1 MNHTF
6 LRNMMDNSLESEI
19 IETTHHLTALI
30 TMYGLVTNPQ
40 VEAYY
45 SDLCGR
51 LERFASIIERSKQN
65 TRKREIDCASGVI
78 ISARKLQ
85 NRLAMYNAAN
95 TVNKDYYYIDFYD
108 KLENF
113 IDRVK
118 NENMICTDF
127 QDTLNDIKDNKKKVE
142 TVNQKLSEYMK
153 TLKDFYGELT
163 IKTLKD
169 NYEDSFEIKFFT
181 DKIDDNIIS
190 TLEKYKDYEV
200 YDVRCE
206 QYCSLP
212 PIDCRIIYLDNR
224 KVKPW

>member
-1 MNHTF
+1 MIGNEKQIAS
-6 LRNMMDNSLESEI
+6 DVI
-19 IETTHHLTALI
+19 TA
-30 TMYGLVTNPQ
+30 
-40 VEAYY
+40 
-45 SDLCGR
+45 
-51 LERFASIIERSKQN
+51 
-65 TRKREIDCASGVI
+65 
-78 ISARKLQ
+78 ARKLQ
-85 NRLAMYNAAN
+85 NCLAIYNASN

-118 NENMICTDF
+118 SESNIDTDF
-127 QDTLNDIKDNKKKVE
+127 QDTLNAIKDNKKKVE

-153 TLKDFYGELT
+153 TLKDFYGEIS

-169 NYEDSFEIKFFT
+169 NYDDSFEISFYS
-181 DKIDDNIIS
+181 DKIDDNIIN
-190 TLEKYKDYEV
+190 TLEKYKNYEV

-212 PIDCRIIYLDNR
+212 PVDCRIITLDNR

>member
-1 MNHTF
+1 MIGNEKQIAS
-6 LRNMMDNSLESEI
+6 DVI
-19 IETTHHLTALI
+19 TA
-30 TMYGLVTNPQ
+30 
-40 VEAYY
+40 
-45 SDLCGR
+45 
-51 LERFASIIERSKQN
+51 
-65 TRKREIDCASGVI
+65 
-78 ISARKLQ
+78 ARKLQ
-85 NRLAMYNAAN
+85 NCLAMYNASN

-127 QDTLNDIKDNKKKVE
+127 QDTLLSMKDNKKKVE
-142 TVNQKLSEYMK
+142 STNQKFSEYMK
-153 TLKDFYGELT
+153 TLKDFYGEIT
-163 IKTLKD
+163 VKTLKD
-169 NYEDSFEIKFFT
+169 NYDDSFEISFYT
-181 DKIDDNIIS
+181 DKIDDNIIK

-212 PIDCRIIYLDNR
+212 PVDCRIITLDNR

>member
-1 MNHTF
+1 
-6 LRNMMDNSLESEI
+6 MDTSLESEI
-19 IETTHHLTALI
+19 ISTAHHLDSLI
-30 TMYGLVTNPQ
+30 TMYMLATNPP
-40 VEAYY
+40 VDAYY

-85 NRLAMYNAAN
+85 NCLAMYNASN

-127 QDTLNDIKDNKKKVE
+127 QDTLNAIKDNKKKVE
-142 TVNQKLSEYMK
+142 STNQKLSEYMK
-153 TLKDFYGELT
+153 TLKDFYGEIT
-163 IKTLKD
+163 VKTLKD
-169 NYEDSFEIKFFT
+169 NYEDSFEISFYT

-190 TLEKYKDYEV
+190 TL
-200 YDVRCE
+200 
-206 QYCSLP
+206 
-212 PIDCRIIYLDNR
+212 
-224 KVKPW
+224 

>member
-1 MNHTF
+1 
-6 LRNMMDNSLESEI
+6 MDNSLESEI
-19 IETTHHLTALI
+19 IETAHHLNALI
-30 TMYGLVTNPQ
+30 TMYALVTNPQ

-85 NRLAMYNAAN
+85 NCLAMYNASN

-127 QDTLNDIKDNKKKVE
+127 QDTLNAIKDNKKKVE

-153 TLKDFYGELT
+153 TLKDFYGEIT
-163 IKTLKD
+163 VKTLKD
-169 NYEDSFEIKFFT
+169 NYDDSFEISFYT

-212 PIDCRIIYLDNR
+212 PIDCRIIILDNR
-224 KVKPW
+224 KIKPW

>member
-1 MNHTF
+1 MIGNEKQIAS
-6 LRNMMDNSLESEI
+6 DVI
-19 IETTHHLTALI
+19 TT
-30 TMYGLVTNPQ
+30 
-40 VEAYY
+40 
-45 SDLCGR
+45 
-51 LERFASIIERSKQN
+51 
-65 TRKREIDCASGVI
+65 
-78 ISARKLQ
+78 ARKLQ
-85 NRLAMYNAAN
+85 SCLAMYNTAN
-95 TVNKDYYYIDFYD
+95 PFIKVKDYYYIDFYD

-127 QDTLNDIKDNKKKVE
+127 QDTLNAIKDNKKKVE

-153 TLKDFYGELT
+153 TLKDFYGEIT
-163 IKTLKD
+163 VKTLKD
-169 NYEDSFEIKFFT
+169 NYEDSFEISFYT

-224 KVKPW
+224 KTKPW

>member
-1 MNHTF
+1 
-6 LRNMMDNSLESEI
+6 MDNSLESEI

-85 NRLAMYNAAN
+85 NRLAMYNASN
-95 TVNKDYYYIDFYD
+95 TVNKDYYYIDFYG
-108 KLENF
+108 KLENL
-113 IDRVK
+113 IDRIK
-118 NENMICTDF
+118 SENNIDTDF
-127 QDTLNDIKDNKKKVE
+127 QDTLNAIKDNKKKVE

-153 TLKDFYGELT
+153 TLKDFYGEIT
-163 IKTLKD
+163 IKTLKE
-169 NYEDSFEIKFFT
+169 NYDDSFEISFYT

-212 PIDCRIIYLDNR
+212 PIDCRIITLDNR

>member
-1 MNHTF
+1 MIGNEKQIAS
-6 LRNMMDNSLESEI
+6 DVI
-19 IETTHHLTALI
+19 TA
-30 TMYGLVTNPQ
+30 
-40 VEAYY
+40 
-45 SDLCGR
+45 
-51 LERFASIIERSKQN
+51 
-65 TRKREIDCASGVI
+65 
-78 ISARKLQ
+78 ARKLQ
-85 NRLAMYNAAN
+85 NCLAMYNASN

-127 QDTLNDIKDNKKKVE
+127 QDTLLSMKDNKKKVE
-142 TVNQKLSEYMK
+142 STNQKFSEYMK
-153 TLKDFYGELT
+153 TLKDFYGEIS

-169 NYEDSFEIKFFT
+169 NYDDSFEISFYT
-181 DKIDDNIIS
+181 DKIDDNIIK

-200 YDVRCE
+200 YNVRCE

-212 PIDCRIIYLDNR
+212 PVDCRIITLDNR